1 MVTYALAAAGTGGH
15 VFPALAVADAL
26 LARGVA
32 REDVVF
38 FGGDRM
44 EATTVPGAGFSFFGV
59 EIRGLRRSLSRQN
72 LGLPGVVRRAQRQ
85 IEDEM
90 ERRGTA
96 VLAGF
101 GGYVTVPA
109 ALAANRRAIPVFLQE
124 QNAEPGLANR
134 LMARRA
140 RESFVAFPAATHRLR
155 RSRLVGNPLRSGFD
169 GFDRNLLRAAA
180 RARYDL
186 PQDVPVVGVLGGSLG
201 ARILNETVPALVEA
215 LPIGAAVLHLTG
227 RSHYEEMRGRATASP
242 VTWRPVAFEDS
253 MEDFY
258 AASDIVLSRAGALTI
273 SELAVTATP
282 AVVVP
287 YAAGTA
293 GHQAAN
299 ASEMA
304 AAGGLIVVNEG
315 DVGSVPALLAELVAD
330 PPRRLA
336 MGAAA
341 AGCARPG
348 AAGIIADALVE
359 AVRG

>member
-26 LARGVA
+26 VARGVSK
-32 REDVVF
+32 EDVVF

-44 EATTVPGAGFSFFGV
+44 EATTVPAAGFPFFGV

-72 LGLPGVVRRAQRQ
+72 LGLPAVVRRAQRH
-85 IEDEM
+85 IEQEM
-90 ERRGTA
+90 GRRGTA

-109 ALAANRRAIPVFLQE
+109 ALAANKRSIPIYLQE

-140 RESFVAFPAATHRLR
+140 RETFVAFPGATKRLR
-155 RSRLVGNPLRSGFD
+155 RSRLIGNPLRSGFD
-169 GFDRNLLRAAA
+169 GFDRSALRAPA
-180 RARYDL
+180 RTRYDL

-201 ARILNETVPALVEA
+201 ARILNDAVPALAAA
-215 LPIGAAVLHLTG
+215 LPTGAAVLHLTG
-227 RSHYEEMRGRATASP
+227 RSHYEEMHGRAARSP
-242 VTWRPVAFEDS
+242 VTWRTVAFEDS

-258 AASDIVLSRAGALTI
+258 AASDVVLSRAGALTI

-299 ASEMA
+299 AGELA
-304 AAGGLIVVNEG
+304 AAGGLHVVSEG
-315 DVGSVPALLAELVAD
+315 DVGSIPALLAELVAD

-348 AAGIIADALVE
+348 AAGIIADTLVA
-359 AVRG
+359 AVHG